1 MTIVYWCFAFFFWPT
16 FTVGK
21 EWLRLWKYVEIITEI
36 GEIAGAAEV
45 TVKQTYKLL
54 YPRAAE
60 LFPEEYKYSTNLD
73 SLPTS

>member
-1 MTIVYWCFAFFFWPT
+1 MLSLVFMKNKILISFKNLDILLINHVI
-16 FTVGK
+16 
-21 EWLRLWKYVEIITEI
+21 LRKFSEI

-60 LFPEEYKYSTNLD
+60 LFPEDFKFTAGLE
-73 SLPTS
+73 SLPPS

>member
-1 MTIVYWCFAFFFWPT
+1 MLLMFKFS
-16 FTVGK
+16 
-21 EWLRLWKYVEIITEI
+21 EI

-60 LFPEEYKYSTNLD
+60 LFPEDFKFTTRVE
-73 SLPTS
+73 SLPPS